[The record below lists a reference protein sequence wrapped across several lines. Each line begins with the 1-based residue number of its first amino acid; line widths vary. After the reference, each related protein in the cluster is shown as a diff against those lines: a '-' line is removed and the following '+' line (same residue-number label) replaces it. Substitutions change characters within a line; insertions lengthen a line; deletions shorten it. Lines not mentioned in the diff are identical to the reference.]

1 MVMPGDVVYLLISQA
16 VFSMGSFND
25 YCLNQYFFADH
36 HGHVDVEI
44 RLIGDFRDAI
54 IYSGRNT
61 IFEGISS
68 LLFIN
73 NAFVEGNKTLG
84 NYFATPRT

>member
-1 MVMPGDVVYLLISQA
+1 MVS
-16 VFSMGSFND
+16 FSG

-61 IFEGISS
+61 IFGGISS
-68 LLFIN
+68 LLFN
-73 NAFVEGNKTLG
+73 DNTFAEGNKTLG
-84 NYFATPRT
+84 NYFATSRT